1 MCTRNMAVSITLAF
15 LLPHTAMAMAGP
27 DHSSILCPVDTTTP
41 LQTETLS
48 YFNPDW
54 TSNDTTFS
62 LCPGETADTRFSP
75 SQPMNPYKINWVT
88 FVPSSL
94 TGTDDAPFLISS
106 DQNGLPAEPIFAQ
119 GGIPANTIN
128 LYSGQALQITL
139 ESGQYVTGD
148 FHFAIGAGSA
158 WGDTLALFAD
168 GGGGDPGRSLLW
180 TSGAWFTMPQL
191 GYSNSWIMEAQ
202 IQYQAVAD
210 EAPVVEILRADIT
223 PNPFRNAAT
232 IAYDLP
238 HETRVEAAVYDLN
251 GRLIRGLHSGFQSAG
266 RYSIAW
272 DGKTSLGRDVSPG
285 VYVCRLTAGG
295 MQQSYRMVLVD

>member
-1 MCTRNMAVSITLAF
+1 MCTRKMAVSITLAI
-15 LLPHTAMAMAGP
+15 LLPHTALAMTG
-27 DHSSILCPVDTTTP
+27 HVDTTTP
-41 LQTETLS
+41 LQAETLS

-54 TSNDTTFS
+54 ISNDTTFS

-75 SQPMNPYKINWVT
+75 SQPMNPYKINYVT

-94 TGTDDAPFLISS
+94 TGTDDAPFVISS

-128 LYSGQALQITL
+128 LYSGRVLQITV
-139 ESGQYVTGD
+139 ESSEYMTGD
-148 FHFAIGAGSA
+148 FHFGIGAETA
-158 WGDTLALFAD
+158 IGDTLSLFVD

-180 TSGAWFTMPQL
+180 TGGGWFTMIQL

-202 IQYQAVAD
+202 IQYQAVAG
-210 EAPVVEILRADIT
+210 EAPVVEMLRADIT
-223 PNPFRNAAT
+223 PNPFRSAAT
-232 IAYDLP
+232 IAYELP
-238 HETRVEAAVYDLN
+238 YETRVEAPVYDLN
-251 GRLIRGLHSGFQSAG
+251 GRLIRDLFSGLQSAG
-266 RYSIAW
+266 RHSIAW

-285 VYVCRLTAGG
+285 VYICKLTAGG